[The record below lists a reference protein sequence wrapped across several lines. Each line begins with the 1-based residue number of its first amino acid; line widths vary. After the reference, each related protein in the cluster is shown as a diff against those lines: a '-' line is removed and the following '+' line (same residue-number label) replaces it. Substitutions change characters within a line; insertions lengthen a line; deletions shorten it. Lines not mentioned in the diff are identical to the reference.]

1 MLIILGGLPGAGKTT
16 IARELARQLRAVH
29 VRIDSIEGA
38 VRQGGVTVLNDI
50 GYRVGYQ
57 VAEDNLKLGHSVIAD
72 SVNPLAITRNAWV
85 QVAKHSGAQS
95 VEIEIRCSDS
105 REHDGASSR
114 AHRMFP
120 ASARRR
126 GRRLWS
132 TSTSRGIAPA
142 SRSIRQSAPW
152 FSPSLRR
159 WRRFLPPDARMA
171 FPRPG

>member
-105 REHDGASSR
+105 REH
-114 AHRMFP
+114 
-120 ASARRR
+120 RRR
-126 GRRLWS
+126 VESR
-132 TSTSRGIAPA
+132 TSDVPGLRAPTWQEVVEHEYEPWDRARVEIDTAERSVVQSIAEALAAVP
-142 SRSIRQSAPW
+142 SA
-152 FSPSLRR
+152 
-159 WRRFLPPDARMA
+159 
-171 FPRPG
+171 